1 MKLKATLFTAIAVVS
16 AMSVTGLG
24 IMSGQTASAAEE
36 ELPFKAEV
44 VSPQEL
50 KISGLPE
57 TETADKIKDR
67 FIKAPVANLIDQ
79 SKLNVTVEKGVATL
93 KIKNG
98 ILPASTLEQYDG
110 ADKDGNR
117 RIQLAKFKKD
127 KVQDTVRVEFSAP
140 RKADGNFDYEKASVR
155 FLNKKQF
162 DAAKTELQ
170 ELKNITK
177 SLEKAVAA
185 KDLQAAKN
193 AIAGKENAIW
203 YAYWN
208 AQIVALE
215 AKLNPV
221 VEPAKPAQ
229 PTKPQSEEVAVGI
242 PTEPAKPDEKPESSN
257 SLKAPNTGENRKQGF
272 EIVLVSV
279 VSIILA
285 AISVVVIK
293 RQ

>member
-1 MKLKATLFTAIAVVS
+1 MKLKGTLFTAIAVVG
-16 AMSVTGLG
+16 AISVTGLG
-24 IMSGQTASAAEE
+24 IMSGRTASAAG
-36 ELPFKAEV
+36 ELPFSAEV
-44 VSPQEL
+44 VNPQEL
-50 KISGLPE
+50 KISGLPA
-57 TETADKIKDR
+57 TETADKIKER

-93 KIKNG
+93 KIENG
-98 ILPASTLEQYDG
+98 ILSAAALEQYDG

-117 RIQLAKFKKD
+117 RIELAKFKN
-127 KVQDTVRVEFSAP
+127 DTVRVEFSAP

-155 FLNKKQF
+155 FLNKDQF
-162 DAAKTELQ
+162 AKAKTELQ

-193 AIAGKENAIW
+193 TVAGKENAIW

-229 PTKPQSEEVAVGI
+229 PTKPQGEEVVSGI
-242 PTEPAKPDEKPESSN
+242 PAKPAKKPESSN

-279 VSIILA
+279 VSIILV

>member
-1 MKLKATLFTAIAVVS
+1 MKLKATLVTAIAVAG

-24 IMSGQTASAAEE
+24 IMSGRTASAAEK
-36 ELPFKAEV
+36 LPFNAEV
-44 VSPQEL
+44 VSSQEL
-50 KISGLPE
+50 KISGLPA
-57 TETADKIKDR
+57 TETADKIKAQ
-67 FIKAPVANLIDQ
+67 FIKAQVANLIDQ

-93 KIKNG
+93 KIENG
-98 ILPASTLEQYDG
+98 ILSAATLEQYDG

-117 RIQLAKFKKD
+117 RIELARFNN
-127 KVQDTVRVEFSAP
+127 DTVRVEFSAP

-155 FLNKKQF
+155 FLNKEQF
-162 DAAKTELQ
+162 AAAKTELQ
-170 ELKNITK
+170 ELKNITE

-193 AIAGKENAIW
+193 AIAGKEKAIW

-221 VEPAKPAQ
+221 VEPAQ

-242 PTEPAKPDEKPESSN
+242 PTEPAKPAEKPKSSN
-257 SLKAPNTGENRKQGF
+257 GLKAPNTGEKNNNFELITIGF
-272 EIVLVSV
+272 ITTLLTALSAVVL
-279 VSIILA
+279 
-285 AISVVVIK
+285 K
-293 RQ
+293 KF

>member
-1 MKLKATLFTAIAVVS
+1 MKLKATLFTAIAVAS

-24 IMSGQTASAAEE
+24 VMPGRTANAA
-36 ELPFKAEV
+36 ELPFNAEV

-50 KISGLPE
+50 KISDLPA
-57 TETADKIKDR
+57 TETADKIKAQ

-79 SKLNVTVEKGVATL
+79 SKLNITVEKGVATL
-93 KIKNG
+93 KIENG
-98 ILPASTLEQYDG
+98 ILPAATLEQYDG

-117 RIQLAKFKKD
+117 RIEIARFKND
-127 KVQDTVRVEFSAP
+127 MVRVEFSAP
-140 RKADGNFDYEKASVR
+140 RKADGSFDYEKASVR
-155 FLNKKQF
+155 FLNKDQF
-162 DAAKTELQ
+162 ATAKTELK
-170 ELKNITK
+170 ELKNITE

-215 AKLNPV
+215 SKLNPV
-221 VEPAKPAQ
+221 VEPVKPAQ

-242 PTEPAKPDEKPESSN
+242 PTEPAKPAEKPESSN
-257 SLKAPNTGENRKQGF
+257 GIKAPNTGVEKQNSNA
-272 EIVLVSV
+272 LLALSYM
-279 VSIILA
+279 ILTL
-285 AISVVVIK
+285 ISSVVVIRK
-293 RQ
+293 KF

>member
-1 MKLKATLFTAIAVVS
+1 MKLKATLVTAIVVAS

-24 IMSGQTASAAEE
+24 IVSGRTASAAEK
-36 ELPFKAEV
+36 LLFNAEV

-50 KISGLPE
+50 KISDLPA
-57 TETADKIKDR
+57 TETADKIKAK

-93 KIKNG
+93 KIENG

-117 RIQLAKFKKD
+117 RIELARFKN
-127 KVQDTVRVEFSAP
+127 DTVRVEFSAP

-155 FLNKKQF
+155 FLNKDQF
-162 DAAKTELQ
+162 AKAKTELQ
-170 ELKNITK
+170 ELKNITEN
-177 SLEKAVAA
+177 LEKAVAA

-193 AIAGKENAIW
+193 AIAGKEKAIW

-229 PTKPQSEEVAVGI
+229 PTKP
-242 PTEPAKPDEKPESSN
+242 
-257 SLKAPNTGENRKQGF
+257 
-272 EIVLVSV
+272 
-279 VSIILA
+279 
-285 AISVVVIK
+285 
-293 RQ
+293 

>member
-1 MKLKATLFTAIAVVS
+1 MKLKATLVTAIAVAS

-24 IMSGQTASAAEE
+24 IMSGRTASAAEK
-36 ELPFKAEV
+36 LPFNAEV
-44 VSPQEL
+44 VSPREL
-50 KISGLPE
+50 KISGLPA
-57 TETADKIKDR
+57 TETADKIKAQ

-93 KIKNG
+93 KIENG
-98 ILPASTLEQYDG
+98 ILSASTLEQYDG

-117 RIQLAKFKKD
+117 RIELAKFKN
-127 KVQDTVRVEFSAP
+127 DTVRVEFSAP
-140 RKADGNFDYEKASVR
+140 RKADGKFDYEKASVR
-155 FLNKKQF
+155 FLNKDQF
-162 DAAKTELQ
+162 AKAKTELQ
-170 ELKNITK
+170 ELKNITEN
-177 SLEKAVAA
+177 LEKAVAA

-193 AIAGKENAIW
+193 AIAGKEKAIW

-242 PTEPAKPDEKPESSN
+242 PTEPAKPAEKPKSSN
-257 SLKAPNTGENRKQGF
+257 SLKAPNTGEKNNNFELITIGF
-272 EIVLVSV
+272 VTTL
-279 VSIILA
+279 LTA
-285 AISVVVIK
+285 LSVVVLK
-293 RQ
+293 KF

>member
-1 MKLKATLFTAIAVVS
+1 MKLKATLVTAIAVAS

-24 IMSGQTASAAEE
+24 IMSGQTASAAEK
-36 ELPFKAEV
+36 LPFNAEV
-44 VSPQEL
+44 VSLQEL
-50 KISGLPE
+50 KISGLPA
-57 TETADKIKDR
+57 TETADKIKAQ

-93 KIKNG
+93 KIENG
-98 ILPASTLEQYDG
+98 ILSAATLEQYDG

-117 RIQLAKFKKD
+117 RIELAKFKN
-127 KVQDTVRVEFSAP
+127 DTVRVEFSAP

-155 FLNKKQF
+155 FLNKEQF
-162 DAAKTELQ
+162 AAAKTELQ
-170 ELKNITK
+170 ELKNITE

-221 VEPAKPAQ
+221 VEPTKPAQ

-242 PTEPAKPDEKPESSN
+242 PTEPAKPAEKPKSSN
-257 SLKAPNTGENRKQGF
+257 GLKAPNTGEKNNNF
-272 EIVLVSV
+272 ELITISF
-279 VSIILA
+279 A
-285 AISVVVIK
+285 ATLLTTLSVVVLK
-293 RQ
+293 KF